1 MCGAGRAVFALFEV
15 LRRLSSPS
23 RAAVA
28 PFSACKLT
36 RCLAELLGGNAIVLA
51 RHPDIPILS
60 YPILSYAIY
69 CAIPNLT

>member
-51 RHPDIPILS
+51 RHPVIPIPS
-60 YPILSYAIY
+60 YPILSYLLRH
-69 CAIPNLT
+69 P